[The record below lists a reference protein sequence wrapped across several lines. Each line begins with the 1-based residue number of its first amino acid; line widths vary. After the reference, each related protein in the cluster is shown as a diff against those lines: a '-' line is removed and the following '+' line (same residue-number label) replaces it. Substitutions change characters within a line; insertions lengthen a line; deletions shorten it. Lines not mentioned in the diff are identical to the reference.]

1 MIETWLAPLLA
12 WLGLP
17 LIGLFV
23 LILIIVVLIKL

>member
-1 MIETWLAPLLA
+1 MIETWLSPLLA